1 MNIETFFAY
10 NKGNKFIEVFV
21 NNDIKA
27 MTLNELKKVKTTF
40 NVTGNDKVYKIEC
53 GKVIHV
59 A

>member
-1 MNIETFFAY
+1 MNIETFYLY
-10 NKGNKFIEVFV
+10 NKGSKYIEVFV

-40 NVTGNDKVYKIEC
+40 SVTGSDKVYKIENNL
-53 GKVIHV
+53 VVHV